1 MILKRSLVIA
11 VGLAIALLLA
21 ACGNPTP
28 ATPNG
33 NGSGPYGSGN
43 TNPPATTTPTTGGGT
58 APVIQTATVTVKEK
72 SETVLTD
79 ARGMTL
85 YYFTAD
91 SATQSAC
98 SGSCAQMWPPQ
109 LFSGSDTPASST
121 ALPGKLSAVTDAN
134 GSQVEYNGHP
144 LYTFSG
150 DTAPG
155 QTNGEGLFGAWFVV
169 TPNLAVQ
176 SSGST
181 NNGYGY

>member
-11 VGLAIALLLA
+11 VSLFIAMFIA
-21 ACGNPTP
+21 ACSSPTP

-33 NGSGPYGSGN
+33 GGPYGSGN
-43 TNPPATTTPTTGGGT
+43 TNPPATTTPTTGGSGSS
-58 APVIQTATVTVKEK
+58 AVIQTTTTTVKGQ
-72 SETVLTD
+72 SQIVLTD
-79 ARGMTL
+79 AQGKTL

-109 LFSGSDTPASST
+109 LFTGSGVPTSST
-121 ALPGKLSAVTDAN
+121 TLAGKLSAQTDAN

-150 DTAPG
+150 DTGPG
-155 QTNGEGLFGAWFVV
+155 QTTGEGFGGIWHVV
-169 TPNLAVQ
+169 TPAL
-176 SSGST
+176 T
-181 NNGYGY
+181 

>member
-1 MILKRSLVIA
+1 MVLKRSLVIA
-11 VGLAIALLLA
+11 VSLFIAMFIA
-21 ACGNPTP
+21 ACSSPAP

-33 NGSGPYGSGN
+33 GGPYGSGN
-43 TNPPATTTPTTGGGT
+43 TNPPATTTPTPGGSG
-58 APVIQTATVTVKEK
+58 ASAVIQTATATVKGQ
-72 SETVLTD
+72 SQTVLTD
-79 ARGMTL
+79 AQGMIL

-109 LFSGSDTPASST
+109 LFTGSGVPTSST
-121 ALPGKLSAVTDAN
+121 TLTGKLSAQTDAN
-134 GSQVEYNGHP
+134 GNQVEYNGHP

-155 QTNGEGLFGAWFVV
+155 QTNGEGLFGKWFVA

-176 SSGST
+176 GGGST

>member
-1 MILKRSLVIA
+1 MVLKRSLVIA
-11 VGLAIALLLA
+11 VSLFIAMFMA
-21 ACGNPTP
+21 ACGSPTP

-33 NGSGPYGSGN
+33 GGPYGSGN
-43 TNPPATTTPTTGGGT
+43 TNPPATTTPTPGGSGSSV
-58 APVIQTATVTVKEK
+58 VIQTATATVKGQ

-109 LFSGSDTPASST
+109 LFAGSGTPTSSS
-121 ALPGKLSAVTDAN
+121 ALTGKLSAQTDAN
-134 GSQVEYNGHP
+134 GNQVEYSGHP

-155 QTNGEGLFGAWFVV
+155 QTNGEGLFGAWFVA

-176 SSGST
+176 GSGST

>member
-21 ACGNPTP
+21 ACGSPTP
-28 ATPNG
+28 ATP

-43 TNPPATTTPTTGGGT
+43 TNPPATPTPATGGGT
-58 APVIQTATVTVKEK
+58 APVIQTATATVKGK

-109 LFSGSDTPASST
+109 LFSGSGIPASST
-121 ALPGKLSAVTDAN
+121 VLPGKLSAQTDAN
-134 GSQVEYNGHP
+134 GNQVEYNGHP

-155 QTNGEGLFGAWFVV
+155 QTNGEGLFGAWFVA
-169 TPNLAVQ
+169 TPNIAVQ
-176 SSGST
+176 GGGSS